1 VVQLHQRIDELHAT
15 GAEVFV
21 IGNGSPSFMDG
32 FRETTGWRG
41 PLYTDPS
48 LEVYKAAGLKRGV
61 TATLL
66 DPRAAWKALGA
77 LRGGS
82 RQGRTQG
89 DQWQQGGVIV
99 VAPSGDVIWSQ
110 VSEYA
115 GDNAAVDE
123 ILEAVRRRHTVAG

>member
-1 VVQLHQRIDELHAT
+1 MQLHRRIDELRAT

-21 IGNGSPSFMDG
+21 IGNGSPQFIDG
-32 FRETTGWRG
+32 FRETTGWQG

-48 LEVYKAAGLKRGV
+48 LEVYTAAGLKRGV
-61 TATLL
+61 LKTFNA
-66 DPRAAWKALGA
+66 RAAIKAIGA

-89 DQWQQGGVIV
+89 DEWQQGGVLV
-99 VAPSGDVIWSQ
+99 VVPGGDVIWTQ

-115 GDNAAVDE
+115 GDNAAVDD
-123 ILEAVRRRHTVAG
+123 IVAAVRRRHTVAG

>member
-1 VVQLHQRIDELHAT
+1 MQLHRRIDELRAT

-21 IGNGSPSFMDG
+21 IGNGSPNFIDG

-61 TATLL
+61 LKTLNA
-66 DPRAAWKALGA
+66 RAAIKALGA
-77 LRGGS
+77 LRGGN

-89 DQWQQGGVIV
+89 DEWQQGGVLVI
-99 VAPSGDVIWSQ
+99 APGGDVLWSQ

-115 GDNAAVDE
+115 GDNAAVDD
-123 ILEAVRRRHTVAG
+123 IVAAVRRRHTVAG